1 MPVCQFCGLDSPG
14 DSRFC
19 GVCGRPFTNMQDTS
33 TGRSDVNMQAPPPP
47 PPPSVPQRSS
57 IPSPYAPGSG
67 PSFTA
72 PATSSLPG
80 NVPPPPPGIF
90 GGPGQQQPIRQSY
103 PGASGADAPPTVR
116 QSYPGAS
123 GADAPPPTIRQSYPG
138 PGGTPAPSLS
148 GSNQPPVFL
157 PSGGNGGSGEFSTAP
172 VIEHGSQSDSGN
184 QKLQR
189 KKRSSGLRLLTFA
202 IILVIVLIGG
212 VGSVLAFNYFHNKPS
227 GNSTLASATATSAP
241 TAAPTLVP
249 TATPTVGVTP
259 AASVTAAAT
268 LTPTVGI
275 TATATSGP
283 QNAIVPQSPALPLTI
298 PCVNCS
304 YPKLV
309 LVLTSITP
317 DQTNPQETD
326 WNLTITNNGTSAC
339 SSVSFNQVLLE
350 DQSGTQYQ
358 GQGQASDTWTMNAGQ
373 QQIES
378 PTFQIVPQTGI
389 RYTLNLSININN
401 CNDNTSTT
409 NTYQTENFT
418 F

>member
-1 MPVCQFCGLDSPG
+1 
-14 DSRFC
+14 
-19 GVCGRPFTNMQDTS
+19 
-33 TGRSDVNMQAPPPP
+33 MQAPPPP
-47 PPPSVPQRSS
+47 PPPFPQSSS
-57 IPSPYAPGSG
+57 ISSLYGPGNG
-67 PSFTA
+67 PSFTP
-72 PATSSLPG
+72 PATSSLSS
-80 NVPPPPPGIF
+80 NVPPPPPSGVLS
-90 GGPGQQQPIRQSY
+90 GTGQQQP
-103 PGASGADAPPTVR
+103 VR

-123 GADAPPPTIRQSYPG
+123 GLDAQPPTIRQSYPG
-138 PGGTPAPSLS
+138 PIGTPAPSIS
-148 GSNQPPVFL
+148 GSNQAPVFL

-172 VIEHGSQSDSGN
+172 AIERSSQHDSGN
-184 QKLQR
+184 QKVQQ

-227 GNSTLASATATSAP
+227 GGGTVAMLKSTATTAP
-241 TAAPTLVP
+241 TPPLVP
-249 TATPTVGVTP
+249 TATPTIGATPTVT
-259 AASVTAAAT
+259 VTAAAT
-268 LTPTVGI
+268 LTPTVGV
-275 TATATSGP
+275 TATATTGP
-283 QNAIVPQSPALPLTI
+283 QNGIVPQSPTLPLTI

-304 YPKLV
+304 YPKLI
-309 LVLTSITP
+309 LVVSSITP
-317 DQTNPQETD
+317 DQTNPQDTD

-378 PTFQIVPQTGI
+378 PTFQIVPQTGV